1 LSSCFSDPAGKS
13 DNDRDHV
20 TERRKRNEEVQ
31 SMYSTAVTED
41 LAEEQCGCGE
51 LGALEF
57 FFGYYEL
64 VS

>member
-1 LSSCFSDPAGKS
+1 
-13 DNDRDHV
+13 
-20 TERRKRNEEVQ
+20 
-31 SMYSTAVTED
+31 MYSTAVTED